1 MYNYNFECE
10 KIILELVDKNI
21 SIDDKE
27 YRVNIIITEDNLLI
41 FENVKAN
48 STLTAKGISE
58 MPEYSLIVKLKIND
72 INYEV
77 DDENTIIDL
86 PQKEIILY
94 QFDLS
99 ELKFKLFCDKSVI
112 Y

>member
-1 MYNYNFECE
+1 MYSYNFECE
-10 KIILELVDKNI
+10 KIILELIDQII
-21 SIDDKE
+21 SVDDKE
-27 YRVNIIITEDNLLI
+27 YKVNIIITEDNLLI

-48 STLTAKGISE
+48 SILSAKGISE
-58 MPEYSLIVKLKIND
+58 MPEYSLIIKLKINE

-86 PQKEIILY
+86 PTKEIILY
-94 QFDLS
+94 KFDLS